1 MLPASKKIS
10 DKAAEFIDAIING
23 KNQTQ
28 AVKQAGYASPAQAGY
43 MLMKSPGIVAK
54 IRQERQRL
62 FDTDLCSV
70 ATNTLREIVSDPD
83 APQSARIAGCRT
95 ILEVCTLLGK
105 HSTKDKETRPLHE
118 MSPDQLAGLINTLE
132 NTKAALATPV
142 KSKSAANEPIID
154 GNVLN

>member
-28 AVKQAGYASPAQAGY
+28 AAKQAGYASPAQAGY

-62 FDTDLCSV
+62 FHTDLCSV
-70 ATNTLREIVSDPD
+70 ATTTLKEIISDPD

-95 ILEVCTLLGK
+95 VLEVCNMIGK
-105 HSTKDKETRPLHE
+105 HSTKDSDSKALHE
-118 MSPDQLAGLINTLE
+118 MSPAQLAGLIDTLE
-132 NTKAALATPV
+132 NTKVALAKDV
-142 KSKSAANEPIID
+142 QQ
-154 GNVLN
+154 